1 MAEVDAA
8 DELLVAQ
15 AQRGDAAAFGR
26 LVERYQDALFNGV
39 HRMVSQREDAEDLA
53 QEAFVKAFRGIG
65 AFEGRS
71 SFYTWLYSIAYN
83 VVVSHRRKVG
93 SARHLNPLPLH
104 EGAEGGGR
112 GYEAED
118 DAERPDATVERA
130 ELHER
135 LEVAIA
141 GLEGD
146 YREVVVMRDIEGFDY
161 QAIAEV
167 LGCPEGTV
175 KSRLHRAR
183 QALREQLKDLLA

>member
-1 MAEVDAA
+1 MAEVDEA
-8 DELLVAQ
+8 DEFLVAQ
-15 AQRGDAAAFGR
+15 AQRGDVAAFGR

-93 SARHLNPLPLH
+93 SARHLNPVSLH
-104 EGAEGGGR
+104 AGAGEGGG
-112 GYEAED
+112 GFEAED
-118 DAERPDATVERA
+118 NSERPDATVERG

-135 LEVAIA
+135 LELAIA
-141 GLEGD
+141 GLEDGH
-146 YREVVVMRDIEGFDY
+146 REVIVMRDIEGFDY